1 MAGIEHALHA
11 RDEAFQTR
19 FVFGLFNLIQLFAQ
33 LQLLHQKR
41 RVAHGVL
48 FARQIKTVE
57 REQILSARQRMAQR
71 LPGLVDGRGLRHRSQ
86 LLCLST
92 AREFVRMV
100 LTLQILKT
108 DRQRLEID
116 RVLSG

>member
-1 MAGIEHALHA
+1 
-11 RDEAFQTR
+11 
-19 FVFGLFNLIQLFAQ
+19 
-33 LQLLHQKR
+33 
-41 RVAHGVL
+41 
-48 FARQIKTVE
+48 
-57 REQILSARQRMAQR
+57 MAQR
-71 LPGLVDGRGLRHRSQ
+71 LPGLVDDRGLRHRSQ

-108 DRQRLEID
+108 DRQRLKID

>member
-1 MAGIEHALHA
+1 M
-11 RDEAFQTR
+11 
-19 FVFGLFNLIQLFAQ
+19 
-33 LQLLHQKR
+33 
-41 RVAHGVL
+41 L

-57 REQILSARQRMAQR
+57 REQIFSARQRVAQR
-71 LPGLVDGRGLRHRSQ
+71 LPGLVDGGRVGNRSQ